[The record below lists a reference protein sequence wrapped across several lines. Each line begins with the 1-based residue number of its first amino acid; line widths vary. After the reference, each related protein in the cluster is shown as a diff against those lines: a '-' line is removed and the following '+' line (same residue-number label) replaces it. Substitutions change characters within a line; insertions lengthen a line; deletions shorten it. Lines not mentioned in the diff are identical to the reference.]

1 MPEFRG
7 KFTHNRTLSRW
18 NTTTP
23 DNSNYTSDYK
33 RHNGATWY
41 SDILNDTDESASK
54 VVDRSPLANDVEG
67 GNLPR
72 FIIIVP
78 DGKPRCARPS
88 GRDDDVH
95 GAQKLVAADKFLRDA
110 LTPILR
116 TSDFQP
122 GGDGLI
128 MVTFDECGGGTNSGC
143 GAAVYT
149 ALIGPKVKP
158 HTVSNIAYKHEN
170 ALRTILDAL

>member
-1 MPEFRG
+1 VESL
-7 KFTHNRTLSRW
+7 RTIVRFSRW

-67 GNLPR
+67 GDLPR

-78 DGKPRCARPS
+78 TGNHDAHDRPVGMTTCTERRS
-88 GRDDDVH
+88 
-95 GAQKLVAADKFLRDA
+95 
-110 LTPILR
+110 
-116 TSDFQP
+116 
-122 GGDGLI
+122 
-128 MVTFDECGGGTNSGC
+128 
-143 GAAVYT
+143 
-149 ALIGPKVKP
+149 
-158 HTVSNIAYKHEN
+158 
-170 ALRTILDAL
+170 